1 MKHHFAFLSLFSK
14 GKRLTLNLT
23 LQGTLLIG
31 PAIAL
36 QTLSPRIAHAE
47 ATPQVVSFKAV
58 RGEGTSA
65 VAARQDAFRNA
76 ISQAVGVFVRSDTTV
91 RDYVTQSDKVRT
103 SSQGFIKS
111 FKLIEENTLP
121 DGIIEAIYAIDV
133 STAPLKADLKSVVG
147 TEFSNVGHPTVAV
160 VGFYNG
166 GTRQDKEA
174 GSTAVAAL
182 NRALINRGYKVVDAS
197 EIERLRKEDAALR
210 KVSESATP
218 SNFEQVA
225 RAIAQRL
232 KADIYVTT
240 FGSVGDGKASVA
252 TRMYNTSTGQVFGSE
267 TGYGNA
273 GDKSLAS
280 AKRAVDDAITRS
292 MDTVLNQLSNH
303 WQDVLQNGQ
312 EYIVVFD
319 GYRNGKERRAF
330 KALLEQVSGIT
341 DVKQLSASAS
351 KAEFS
356 LRGNGSPVE
365 LFDEVIELAEAAGMK
380 FVNDEAVIRGSRAVF
395 LLK

>member
-1 MKHHFAFLSLFSK
+1 MKPHFAFLARGARLCLSLS
-14 GKRLTLNLT
+14 
-23 LQGTLLIG
+23 LQSSLILG
-31 PAIAL
+31 PALAL
-36 QTLSPRIAHAE
+36 QAFTPFSAHAE
-47 ATPQVVSFKAV
+47 SNSQVVSFGAV

-76 ISQAVGVFVRSDTTV
+76 IAQAVGVFVRSDTTV
-91 RDYVTQSDKVRT
+91 RDYVTQSDKIRT

-111 FKLIEENTLP
+111 FRLIEEKTLA
-121 DGIIEAIYAIDV
+121 DGIIEAVYAIEV
-133 STAPLKADLKSVVG
+133 STAPLKSDLKSVVG
-147 TEFSNVGHPTVAV
+147 AEFSNVGHPTVAV
-160 VGFYNG
+160 VGAYHT
-166 GTRQDKEA
+166 GTRADREA

-182 NRALINRGYKVVDAS
+182 NRALINRGYKVVDAF

-210 KVSESATP
+210 KATETATA
-218 SNFEQVA
+218 SNFDQVA
-225 RAIAQRL
+225 RAIAERL

-240 FGSVGDGKASVA
+240 FGSVSAGKASVA

-267 TGYGNA
+267 TAYGNA
-273 GDKSLAS
+273 GDTSMAS
-280 AKRAVDDAITRS
+280 AKRAVDEAITRS

-303 WQDVLQNGQ
+303 WQNVLQSGQ

-319 GYRNGKERRAF
+319 GYRNGKERRVF

-356 LRGNGSPVE
+356 LRGNGNPVD